1 MAHGDTLGPV
11 STLLAAVP
19 SAPPTP
25 GRVLGVWSVDWSLV
39 VVGVVALLYLSGV
52 RRLAERGRR
61 WPVARLACFVGGLA
75 VLLVALDSG
84 IGTYDTTRFSLHVV
98 QHLLLGMV
106 APVLLVLGAPI
117 TLALQASRRPSQ
129 RRLLRVLH
137 SGPVRVVT
145 HPLVVWVAF
154 AGTLV
159 VLYFTGLYALTLRDP
174 LVHDLVHVHFVVVGC
189 LFAGYV
195 VGVDPLPHALP
206 YGARAIFVAVML
218 PFHAFLGVA
227 LLGRHTVIAASWY
240 SHSAPA
246 WAAGTALADQRTG
259 AGVLWAFGELFGLV
273 ALGIVFGQWMS
284 HEERVARRED
294 ARRSGSGSP
303 LATGG
308 EAGAGAHVG

>member
-1 MAHGDTLGPV
+1 MLG
-11 STLLAAVP
+11 L
-19 SAPPTP
+19 
-25 GRVLGVWSVDWSLV
+25 WSVDWSLV
-39 VVGVVALLYLSGV
+39 VLGVTALLYLSGV
-52 RRLAERGRR
+52 RRLAERGRK
-61 WPVARLACFVGGLA
+61 WPVARLACFLAGLV

-84 IGTYDTTRFSLHVV
+84 VATYDTTRFSLHVV

-117 TLALQASRRPSQ
+117 TLALQASRRPAQ

-137 SGPVRVVT
+137 SRPVRVVT

-159 VLYFTGLYALTLRDP
+159 VLYFTGLYALTLRDS

-240 SHSAPA
+240 AHSAPA
-246 WAAGTALADQRTG
+246 WAARTALDDQRTG
-259 AGVLWAFGELFGLV
+259 AGILWVFGELFGLV
-273 ALGIVFGQWMS
+273 ALGIVFGQWMG
-284 HEERVARRED
+284 HEERAARRED
-294 ARRSGSGSP
+294 AAEGARVTAI
-303 LATGG
+303 LAIRP
-308 EAGAGAHVG
+308 A